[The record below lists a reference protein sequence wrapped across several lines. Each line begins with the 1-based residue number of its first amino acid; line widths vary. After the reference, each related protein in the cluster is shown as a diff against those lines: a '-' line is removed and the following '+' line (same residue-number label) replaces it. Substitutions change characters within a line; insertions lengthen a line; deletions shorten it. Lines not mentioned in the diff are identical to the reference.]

1 MLVYA
6 HCTFEF
12 TTAAKQIAQCK
23 MQFRSIRVAL
33 HRFNESINRL
43 VLLLIEQVIQP
54 FEIGFG
60 VAAVFH
66 AQLAQVKT

>member
-6 HCTFEF
+6 HGTFEF

-23 MQFRSIRVAL
+23 MQFRGIRVAL
-33 HRFNESINRL
+33 NRFDERVNRL
-43 VLLLIEQVIQP
+43 VLLLIEQIIQAL
-54 FEIGFG
+54 EIGFG

-66 AQLAQVKT
+66 AQLA